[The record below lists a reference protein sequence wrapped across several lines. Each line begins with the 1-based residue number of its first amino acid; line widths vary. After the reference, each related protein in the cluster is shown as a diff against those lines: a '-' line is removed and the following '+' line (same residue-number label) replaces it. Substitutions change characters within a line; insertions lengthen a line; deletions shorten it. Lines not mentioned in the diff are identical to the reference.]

1 MTKVLRDTG
10 VGSPVQTHA
19 TEPRKDIRMGTSK
32 ADELGSV
39 IDLSDISKARR
50 GAEAERNPAMLSLL
64 TASLG
69 NGKAAAITG
78 MAVLRSD
85 FGSDEAFRNER
96 QKHAAS
102 IRSHAAML
110 VADGVLPSGSKVSI
124 NWHPVTGVPQVS
136 LRK

>member
-1 MTKVLRDTG
+1 MTKVLQDTG
-10 VGSPVQTHA
+10 VGTPMQAASA
-19 TEPRKDIRMGTSK
+19 TPRKDIRMGTSTN
-32 ADELGSV
+32 DDLGSV

-50 GAEAERNPAMLSLL
+50 GAEAERNPALLSLL
-64 TASLG
+64 TTALG
-69 NGKAAAITG
+69 SGKAAAITG

-110 VADGVLPSGSKVSI
+110 VADDVLPAGSKVSI
-124 NWHPVTGVPQVS
+124 NWHPTTGVPQVS